1 MTRLPLATITS
12 ACMAS
17 LLMLA
22 ASATTA
28 SAQTAPA
35 AAPDAGRLH
44 AADQTFIAEGTQA
57 VATQRDAARI
67 ATSRSTDRDVKTFA
81 ERVSADN
88 AKITD
93 ALRAASPRGV
103 DVPKNDPDTAV
114 LASINN
120 LRGAEFDKTYIE
132 QVALA
137 GEQKALSAFQSGNR
151 CGPRSAVEGCGEEG
165 VACSC
170 GSITRWRRNW
180 RNASICRQQRAEF
193 AEAGDAGD
201 ASAPTGVD

>member
-28 SAQTAPA
+28 NAQTAPA

-67 ATSRSTDRDVKTFA
+67 ATSRSTDRDVKAFA

-137 GEQKALSAFQSGNR
+137 GEQKALSAFQAEIASGR
-151 CGPRSAVEGCGEEG
+151 DPQLKDAAKKALPVLQEHYAMAQEL
-165 VACSC
+165 A
-170 GSITRWRRNW
+170 
-180 RNASICRQQRAEF
+180 QRKHLPA
-193 AEAGDAGD
+193 AAH
-201 ASAPTGVD
+201 

>member
-1 MTRLPLATITS
+1 MIRLPLATLTS

-17 LLMLA
+17 LLVV
-22 ASATTA
+22 ATAA

-35 AAPDAGRLH
+35 APAAAEAARLH
-44 AADQTFIAEGTQA
+44 AADQAFIADGTKA

-67 ATSRSTDRDVKTFA
+67 ATSRSTDRDVKAFA
-81 ERVSADN
+81 ERVSNDN

-103 DVPKNDPDTAV
+103 DVPKNDPDAAV

-120 LRGAEFDKTYIE
+120 LRGADFDKAYIE

-137 GEQKALSAFQSGNR
+137 GEQKALSAFQAEIASGR
-151 CGPRSAVEGCGEEG
+151 DEQLKD
-165 VACSC
+165 VAKKALPT
-170 GSITRWRRNW
+170 IQEHYAMAQELAKRKHL
-180 RNASICRQQRAEF
+180 
-193 AEAGDAGD
+193 
-201 ASAPTGVD
+201 PTGAQ